1 MKEDGRCLLM
11 AEFQATEG
19 LLGMQ
24 YRRFT
29 LKGGEG
35 RGREQG
41 WGQER
46 GILGKGDREGRL
58 EREGQALSCASGSQS
73 PHFLGCEGSR
83 EA

>member
-35 RGREQG
+35 RGGEQG
-41 WGQER
+41 WGT
-46 GILGKGDREGRL
+46 GKGNLGEG
-58 EREGQALSCASGSQS
+58 
-73 PHFLGCEGSR
+73 
-83 EA
+83 